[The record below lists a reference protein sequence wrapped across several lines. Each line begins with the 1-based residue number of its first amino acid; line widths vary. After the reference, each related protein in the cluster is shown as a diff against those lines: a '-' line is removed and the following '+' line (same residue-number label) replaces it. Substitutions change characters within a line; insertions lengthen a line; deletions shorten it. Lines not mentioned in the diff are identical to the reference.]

1 MSAPL
6 VQESYPENLDPAQQW
21 RVENLIRLSLQV
33 SHMRDGLE
41 YYLALAQGQPA
52 TPPPGFS
59 VQSDDTMEPPAL
71 NHLSQILGLSPFER
85 RMLVLVLATEL
96 DPQIGQLC
104 GQVQGN
110 TSFTFATAHLATKI
124 LPGASW
130 GSFLPEAP
138 LLYWSL
144 IRMDPSP
151 IFTLSPLRID
161 PCILL
166 YLMGEPLI
174 DGQLQDLIQPLS
186 GSRFAEVAPSQQRL
200 MEQIQSVWLAA
211 DPSGADLPIIQIC
224 CREFSTTQ
232 PLMAEIGARLRR
244 PVYRVSLAKL
254 ASLPGML
261 ADGSKLPQILRR
273 WERIAYLTGAI
284 LVLDCYDFIPEGSSA
299 QLFQQILFSLH
310 SPAVLATEN
319 KIFLRDRQV
328 ITFDLP
334 DLSPQEQYYT
344 WKHHLGPTLAGCL
357 GDRLDPITA
366 HFNLNTIAIASICR
380 QLKAGRLDAE
390 EHSISSEDLF
400 RQAWW
405 TSRQQARPRLDALA
419 QRIETQ
425 LTWSDLILPES
436 QLNTLQTIISHT
448 QQRAKVYQTWGWQRR
463 SGRGLGIS
471 ALFHGQSGTGKTTA
485 AEIIAKELD
494 LDLYRVDLSAV
505 VSKYIGETEKN
516 LSQIFNA
523 AEAGGV
529 VLLFDEADALF
540 GKRGEVREAR
550 DRYANQEVSYL
561 LQRMEAYSGL
571 AILTTNLKSSMDK
584 AFERRLR
591 FVVEFPFPD
600 TLQREQL
607 WRRVFPKDTPVQ
619 DLDYGR
625 LARLNVSGG
634 VIRNIA
640 LGATFIAAEANESV
654 GMHHLVLAARS
665 EGVKSNIT
673 QVIEAGIKGWVR
685 APL

>member
-1 MSAPL
+1 MSAPV
-6 VQESYPENLDPAQQW
+6 VQESNSESLDPTQQW

-33 SHMRDGLE
+33 SLIRGGLE
-41 YYLALAQGQPA
+41 YYLALAQGHPA
-52 TPPPGFS
+52 TPPPGLS
-59 VQSDDTMEPPAL
+59 AQGDTSMEPPAL
-71 NHLSQILGLSPFER
+71 SHLSQVLRLSPFEQR
-85 RMLVLVLATEL
+85 ILMLVLAIEL

-104 GQVQGN
+104 GDVQGN
-110 TSFTFATAHLATKI
+110 TSLAFATPHLATKI

-174 DGQLQDLIQPLS
+174 DGQLQDLIQPLT
-186 GSRFAEVAPSQQRL
+186 GSQLTEIAPSHCPL
-200 MEQIQSVWLAA
+200 IEQIQRVWLSA
-211 DPSGADLPIIQIC
+211 DPREVDLPIIQIC
-224 CREFSTTQ
+224 CREFSSTQ
-232 PLMAEIGARLRR
+232 TLISEIGAQLQR
-244 PVYRVSLAKL
+244 PLCKLSLTKL
-254 ASLPGML
+254 ASMPGML
-261 ADGSKLPQILRR
+261 MDGSKVSQSLRR
-273 WERIAYLTGAI
+273 WDRMAYLTGAI

-299 QLFQQILFSLH
+299 QLFQQILFSLRT
-310 SPAVLATEN
+310 PAVLATPN
-319 KIFLRDRQV
+319 KIFIRDRQV
-328 ITFDLP
+328 ITFDLA
-334 DLSPQEQYYT
+334 DLSPQEQYYI
-344 WKHHLGPTLAGCL
+344 WKHYLGADLSTHLGEQ
-357 GDRLDPITA
+357 LDLITA

-380 QLKAGRLDAE
+380 QVRAQLNDREDT
-390 EHSISSEDLF
+390 SISSEDLL
-400 RQAWW
+400 RLIWW
-405 TSRQQARPRLDALA
+405 ISRHQARPRLDALA

-425 LTWSDLILPES
+425 LTWSDLILPEA
-436 QLNTLQTIISHT
+436 QLSTLQTIISHT

-523 AEAGGV
+523 AETGGV

-561 LQRMEAYSGL
+561 LQRMESYSGL
-571 AILTTNLKSSMDK
+571 AILTTNLKGSIDK

-607 WRRVFPKDTPVQ
+607 WRRVFPQDTPVQ
-619 DLDYGR
+619 DLDYSR

-640 LGATFIAAEANESV
+640 LGAAFIAAEANESV